1 LTTGM
6 LQKCRAAGCAFL
18 LIAPAAHALGFLEN
32 PVDGATASGIAVISG
47 WHCTAARI
55 DIRID
60 ADPPLHAGFGT
71 TRPDT
76 AQACGK
82 DATGFGLTFNWARLT
97 PGSHTVVALA
107 DGVEFDRATFRVAS
121 YGQEFLTG
129 KSGTTVM
136 PDFPAMNR
144 TSVLEWREASQSF
157 VLREVVDSPLL
168 GGRWNGVDLETRSNC
183 NAAQNN
189 GNHGTYGQF
198 DINASDTGFLIQ
210 QSGITG
216 LNCTYTGTFKPGV
229 LPREGTGTYT
239 CTDGKRGD
247 FTARDFRVTQDA
259 FSMLLAIKL
268 TGTETCDIQAKL
280 GGMRY

>member
-1 LTTGM
+1 M
-6 LQKCRAAGCAFL
+6 RRKCRTAACAL
-18 LIAPAAHALGFLEN
+18 ALAAPAAGATGFLEN

-60 ADPPLHAGFGT
+60 ADPPLRAGSGT

-76 AQACGK
+76 AQLCGK
-82 DATGFGLTFNWARLT
+82 DATGFGLTFNWARLA
-97 PGSHTVVALA
+97 PGPHTVVALA
-107 DGVEFDRATFRVAS
+107 DGVEFDRATFTVAS
-121 YGQEFLTG
+121 YGSEFLAG
-129 KSGTTVM
+129 KAATTVM
-136 PDFPAMNR
+136 PDFPAVNR

-157 VLREVVDSPLL
+157 VLREVTDSPFL

-189 GNHGTYGQF
+189 GNHGTYAQY
-198 DINASDTGFLIQ
+198 DISASDTTFLIQ
-210 QSGITG
+210 QSGVTG

-229 LPREGTGTYT
+229 LPREGTGSYT

-247 FTARDFRVTQDA
+247 FSARDFRVTNDA
-259 FSMLLAIKL
+259 FSMRLAIKL
-268 TGTETCDIQAKL
+268 TSTEACDIEAKL